1 MIPTKPMIDPA
12 PRVARR
18 RFVLA
23 VALSALA
30 CACSSAPAAPPPSAP
45 SPLFAQALP
54 DFQRRTLE
62 GNKLDSKTLR
72 GRVVV
77 VKFFAKYCEPCKRT
91 LPAVER
97 MAKEHAEVSFVGIA
111 EDERESDVR
120 EVVSLYGLSFPV
132 IHDAGNVL
140 SGRFRVRE
148 MPYTF
153 VADAKGVV
161 RWVGGPEQSEGEL
174 EQAIASVS
182 R

>member
-1 MIPTKPMIDPA
+1 MRTKNLLG
-12 PRVARR
+12 R
-18 RFVLA
+18 LA
-23 VALSALA
+23 LLGALA
-30 CACSSAPAAPPPSAP
+30 LGGASSCAGPAAPPASAP
-45 SPLFAQALP
+45 SPLLSQPLP
-54 DFQRRTLE
+54 DFQRRTLD
-62 GNKLDSKTLR
+62 GGKLDTKGLR
-72 GRVVV
+72 GKVVV

-97 MAKEHAEVSFVGIA
+97 MAKEHAEIAFVGVA

-132 IHDAGNVL
+132 VHDAGNVL

-153 VADAKGVV
+153 VADATGVV
-161 RWVGGPEQSEGEL
+161 RWVGGPDQSEGDL
-174 EQAIASVS
+174 AQAIASVA